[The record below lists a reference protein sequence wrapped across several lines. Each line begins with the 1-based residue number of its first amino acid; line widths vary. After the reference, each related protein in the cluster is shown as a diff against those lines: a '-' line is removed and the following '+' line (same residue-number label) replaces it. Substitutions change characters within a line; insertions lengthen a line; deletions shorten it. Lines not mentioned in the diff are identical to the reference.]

1 MTTSVLMWTSQFLVC
16 LCGESAP
23 ARRKAIAGYGRQ
35 VKFASV
41 LCTSVVV

>member
-1 MTTSVLMWTSQFLVC
+1 MTTSVLMWTSHFLVC
-16 LCGESAP
+16 LCGESTP

>member
-1 MTTSVLMWTSQFLVC
+1 MTTSVLQWTSQFLIG
-16 LCGESAP
+16 LCGESVP

-41 LCTSVVV
+41 RCTSVVV